1 MRLGIRL
8 CLARAGIHTVKDLIS
23 LTPEELLNIRNI
35 SNKRLDI
42 IIQTLEAHGLHLKVS
57 AK

>member
-1 MRLGIRL
+1 MSNDVSLEGEIEWELELRLGIRL

-35 SNKRLDI
+35 N
-42 IIQTLEAHGLHLKVS
+42 T
-57 AK
+57 